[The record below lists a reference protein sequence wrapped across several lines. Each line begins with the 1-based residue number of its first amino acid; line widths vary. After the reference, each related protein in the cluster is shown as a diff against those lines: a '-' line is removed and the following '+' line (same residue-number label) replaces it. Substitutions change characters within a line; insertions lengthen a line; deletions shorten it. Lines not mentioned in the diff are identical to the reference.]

1 MANTKK
7 GGKGAAGQKKAQKTM
22 TVQAADVLA
31 VNEDGSMEPL
41 TEAIPEIA
49 PDEPITVDVPAA
61 PEAAAP
67 QSAPPAQIV
76 YAAMPQEPMV
86 KLLYLD
92 SAIENNEVPIGGGRV
107 VTGSGRV
114 FAVKLSD
121 FEGTFLTPLVLA
133 FLKKRKFIVLDGLTD
148 ELREQYGVKYR
159 EGEIVKNEGM
169 FDWFFNAPV
178 DKAASVFA
186 ELCKDHRELVAR
198 RFCDAYE
205 KGDNRLTR
213 DRLEALNKVSKR
225 DYPDGK
231 GAFTELIRELNE
243 KAL

>member
-148 ELREQYGVKYR
+148 ELREQYGVNYR
-159 EGEIVKNEGM
+159 EGEIVKNGFMTLIQNGICVQNNVE
-169 FDWFFNAPV
+169 
-178 DKAASVFA
+178 
-186 ELCKDHRELVAR
+186 
-198 RFCDAYE
+198 
-205 KGDNRLTR
+205 LTR
-213 DRLEALNKVSKR
+213 NTPGGVTDYRVAEGPLLLQCHGGDPVSYRNVWFERL
-225 DYPDGK
+225 
-231 GAFTELIRELNE
+231 
-243 KAL
+243 